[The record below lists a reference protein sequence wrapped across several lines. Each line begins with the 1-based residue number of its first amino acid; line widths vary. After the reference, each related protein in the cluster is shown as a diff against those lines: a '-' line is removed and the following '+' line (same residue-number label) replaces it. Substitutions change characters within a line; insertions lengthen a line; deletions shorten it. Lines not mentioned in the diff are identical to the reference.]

1 MKKILVIGSLNMDF
15 VAGVSHIP
23 TIGETI
29 LANDFELV
37 PGGKGANQSYAI
49 GKMHGN
55 IAMLGM
61 VGQDTYGERLCENL
75 ESVGVD
81 VTRIRKLNG
90 VSTGIAV
97 IGVIPEGDNSILVI
111 PGANAYVDKSYI
123 MENMD
128 LLEASDIIVVQ
139 LEIPLETVMYV
150 VKEAS
155 KRGKT
160 VILDPAPA
168 VSDLPDEL
176 FSCIDVI
183 KPNETELNILTGM
196 PTDSLEEIIV
206 AAKSLLQ
213 KGVKNVVVSLGGKG
227 SILINNEKHQYF
239 KALETKVVDTTAAGD
254 SFIAAIALGISLN
267 KNLEE
272 SINLAN
278 KVATLTVSKQ
288 GAQKSV
294 PSMKEVIE
302 FDKIEIK

>member
-15 VAGVSHIP
+15 VADVSHIP
-23 TIGETI
+23 TVGETI
-29 LANDFELV
+29 LAENFELV

-55 IAMLGM
+55 VAMLGM

-81 VTRIRKLNG
+81 VSRIRKLSG

-97 IGVIPEGDNSILVI
+97 IG
-111 PGANAYVDKSYI
+111 ANAHVDKSYI

-139 LEIPLETVMYV
+139 LEIPLETVMYA
-150 VKEAS
+150 VKEAR

-176 FSCIDVI
+176 FACVDVI
-183 KPNETELNILTGM
+183 KPNETELAILLQECS
-196 PTDSLEEIIV
+196 DEENLCTN
-206 AAKSLLQ
+206 AKLLQQ
-213 KGVKNVVVSLGGKG
+213 KGVKNIVVTLGGEG
-227 SILINNEKHQYF
+227 SYLLKEDHTEKRLYADKTVH
-239 KALETKVVDTTAAGD
+239 VVDTTAAGD
-254 SFIAAIALGISLN
+254 SYVAGLAVALSRGDSLDEAVELASRVSN
-267 KNLEE
+267 IVVTRKGAQPSIPSFEELEE
-272 SINLAN
+272 A
-278 KVATLTVSKQ
+278 
-288 GAQKSV
+288 
-294 PSMKEVIE
+294 PE
-302 FDKIEIK
+302 

>member
-15 VAGVSHIP
+15 VADVSHIP
-23 TIGETI
+23 TVGETI
-29 LANDFELV
+29 LAENFELV

-55 IAMLGM
+55 VAMLGM

-81 VTRIRKLNG
+81 VSRIRKLSG

-111 PGANAYVDKSYI
+111 PGANAHVDKSYI

-139 LEIPLETVMYV
+139 LEIPLETVMYA
-150 VKEAS
+150 VKEAR

-176 FSCIDVI
+176 FACVDVI
-183 KPNETELNILTGM
+183 KPNETELAILLQECS
-196 PTDSLEEIIV
+196 DEENLCTN
-206 AAKSLLQ
+206 AKLLQQ
-213 KGVKNVVVSLGGKG
+213 KGVKNIVVTLGGEG
-227 SILINNEKHQYF
+227 SYLLKEDHTEKRLHAD
-239 KALETKVVDTTAAGD
+239 KTVHVVDTTAAGD
-254 SFIAAIALGISLN
+254 SYVAGLAVALARGDSLDEAVELASRVSN
-267 KNLEE
+267 IVVTRKGAQTSIPSFEELEE
-272 SINLAN
+272 A
-278 KVATLTVSKQ
+278 
-288 GAQKSV
+288 
-294 PSMKEVIE
+294 PE
-302 FDKIEIK
+302 

>member
-15 VAGVSHIP
+15 VADVSHIP
-23 TIGETI
+23 TVGETI
-29 LANDFELV
+29 LAENFELV

-55 IAMLGM
+55 VAMLGM

-81 VTRIRKLNG
+81 VSRIRKLSG

-111 PGANAYVDKSYI
+111 PGANAHVDKSYI

-139 LEIPLETVMYV
+139 LEIPLETVMYA
-150 VKEAS
+150 VKEAR

-176 FSCIDVI
+176 FACVDVI
-183 KPNETELNILTGM
+183 KPNETELAIL
-196 PTDSLEEIIV
+196 LQ
-206 AAKSLLQ
+206 Q
-213 KGVKNVVVSLGGKG
+213 KGVKNIVVTLGGEG
-227 SILINNEKHQYF
+227 SYLLKEDHTEKRLYADKTVH
-239 KALETKVVDTTAAGD
+239 VVDTTAAGD
-254 SFIAAIALGISLN
+254 SYVAGLAVALSRGDSLDEAVELASRVSN
-267 KNLEE
+267 IVVTRKGAQPSIPSFEELEE
-272 SINLAN
+272 A
-278 KVATLTVSKQ
+278 
-288 GAQKSV
+288 
-294 PSMKEVIE
+294 PE
-302 FDKIEIK
+302 